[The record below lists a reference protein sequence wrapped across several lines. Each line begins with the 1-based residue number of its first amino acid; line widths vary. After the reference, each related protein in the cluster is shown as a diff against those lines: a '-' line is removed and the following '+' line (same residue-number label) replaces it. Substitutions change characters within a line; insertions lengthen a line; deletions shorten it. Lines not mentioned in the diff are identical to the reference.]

1 MKNSD
6 LPKIT
11 LKRDSINNVD
21 SIELY
26 FKYSNHLLSIIRGL
40 DKFKWSASK
49 KCWYGTFTQDN
60 LKLIRESLA
69 SVAEL
74 IDNESLY
81 RAPKV
86 TPKKRNR
93 TLTKENAITLSSFR
107 KYLEGKRYSKS
118 TIESYSVFIGDF
130 LEYVKDKPLKSISNR
145 DVELFIED
153 VFIPKKY
160 SISTHRQFVSA
171 IKLFKLF
178 YPECSIEELNLT
190 RPKKSRHLPIVLSQ
204 QEILEILRCTKN
216 LKHRAIL
223 ALLYSCGLR
232 VGELINLELKHID
245 IQRNQIAVRNSK
257 GRKDR
262 YVKMA
267 DSITPL
273 LLNYVQTYKPQLYFA
288 EGKTNKKYTASS
300 IRAFLKRSC
309 QLAKISKT
317 VTPHTLRHSYATHLL
332 EGGTDIRVIQT
343 LLGHNKPETTM
354 IYTHVSTSF
363 LERVN
368 NPLDQA
374 VKKFMT
380 NGNNEEYLKIG
391 INIEKQE

>member
-1 MKNSD
+1 M
-6 LPKIT
+6 
-11 LKRDSINNVD
+11 
-21 SIELY
+21 
-26 FKYSNHLLSIIRGL
+26 
-40 DKFKWSASK
+40 
-49 KCWYGTFTQDN
+49 
-60 LKLIRESLA
+60 
-69 SVAEL
+69 
-74 IDNESLY
+74 
-81 RAPKV
+81 
-86 TPKKRNR
+86 
-93 TLTKENAITLSSFR
+93 
-107 KYLEGKRYSKS
+107 
-118 TIESYSVFIGDF
+118 
-130 LEYVKDKPLKSISNR
+130 
-145 DVELFIED
+145 
-153 VFIPKKY
+153 
-160 SISTHRQFVSA
+160 
-171 IKLFKLF
+171 F

-204 QEILEILRCTKN
+204 QEMLEILICTKN

-245 IQRNQIAVRNSK
+245 IQRNQIAVKNSK

-288 EGKTNKKYTASS
+288 EGRTNEKYTASS

-309 QLAKISKT
+309 QLAKISKI

-391 INIEKQE
+391 INIEK

>member
-21 SIELY
+21 SIQLY
-26 FKYSNHLLSIIRGL
+26 FKYSNGLLSIIRGL
-40 DKFKWSASK
+40 DQFKWSVSK
-49 KCWYGTFTQDN
+49 KCWHVTFTPNN
-60 LKLIRESLA
+60 LKLIRKYLGSIT
-69 SVAEL
+69 EL
-74 IDNESLY
+74 IDDESLY
-81 RAPKV
+81 QAPKLK
-86 TPKKRNR
+86 PKKRTR
-93 TLTKENAITLSSFR
+93 ILTKENTITLSSFR

-118 TIESYSVFIGDF
+118 TVESYSVFIGDF
-130 LEYVKDKPLKSISNR
+130 LEYLKVKPLKSISNR

-178 YPECSIEELNLT
+178 FPECSIEELSLT
-190 RPKKSRHLPIVLSQ
+190 RPKKSKYLPIVLSQ
-204 QEILEILRCTKN
+204 REILEILRSTKN

-262 YVKMA
+262 YVQMA

-273 LLNYVQTYKPQLYFA
+273 ILNYVQTYKPQLYFA
-288 EGKTNKKYTASS
+288 EGRTNDKYTASS

-309 QLAKISKT
+309 KLAKISKT

-332 EGGTDIRVIQT
+332 EGGTDIRIIQT

-354 IYTHVSTSF
+354 IYTHVSTSI

-374 VKKFMT
+374 VKKFMK

-391 INIEKQE
+391 INIDK